1 MFTNLFLLPSSLAGV
16 QLMAVSKISE
26 TPPASLTMTDPP
38 HSTESSLKYVR
49 ITDHSELE
57 NDPNLLNL
65 FPSSGMKTSKSN
77 DSLVSLGDVELGVGD
92 VDGVTSEG
100 VTSEG
105 VEEVDSPQLSVM
117 EDEPSE
123 KVLHVI
129 NLTYESGD
137 IYQL

>member
-100 VTSEG
+100 V
-105 VEEVDSPQLSVM
+105 EEVDSPQLSVM